1 MKKYYNIEDKTIWTE
16 KDMQELYEA
25 YIKNSITDEDW
36 LYNMLYRGYEDW
48 LDDMLDQSYEEIE
61 DFDKYSFQQTD
72 SWEFNDRHEH
82 YFEIESD
89 ENLKAFMKD
98 YHIDLAIFDTSD
110 ADPSA
115 SFSGLEF
122 QLSVYPDGSY
132 SLEFGPVFSDE
143 DESFTTVGIT
153 MCSINGLAEYLL
165 SEVERSEK

>member
-1 MKKYYNIEDKTIWTE
+1 MGDFSPGKVK
-16 KDMQELYEA
+16 
-25 YIKNSITDEDW
+25 
-36 LYNMLYRGYEDW
+36 
-48 LDDMLDQSYEEIE
+48 
-61 DFDKYSFQQTD
+61 DFDKYGFQQTD

-115 SFSGLEF
+115 AFSGLEF
-122 QLSVYPDGSY
+122 QLSVYPDGSC
-132 SLEFGPVFSDE
+132 SLEFGPVFCDE

-153 MCSINGLAEYLL
+153 GCSINGLAEYLL
-165 SEVERSEK
+165 AEVEGSEK